1 MSSGPLGIGGSM
13 NSLPVFH
20 DPEAAGEVRLPGSF
34 IQAELDKRGWGQAA
48 LAEVLGRPL
57 SAVNEIIT
65 GKRAITPEMAVALG
79 QAFEQPPEL
88 WAHREAAFRISLV
101 KDAADD
107 ETSKKARLFE
117 AAPVKDLQ
125 RRGWISPAA
134 QTAEEIERELTRF
147 LGEDPLAETPAAVAR
162 KSGSDL
168 DFSSAQCAWLMQAS
182 HMAKRVNARSYRK
195 ENLESAF
202 PKIHKLATKPE
213 DAAKLPMLLAEIG
226 IRFVVIE
233 ALPRTK
239 IDGAAFFL
247 DNDCSRPVIA
257 VSLRIDRMESFWH
270 TLGHELRHVA
280 NEHPLS
286 LDADL
291 VGNDRGF
298 HLSAMESRANEEAAE
313 WLIPSREIKSFAL
326 RAKPLFVKEA
336 IVRFAGRM
344 GVHPSIVIGVL
355 NHMGVLDWNR
365 HADLRPKIREHV
377 ISTATCD
384 GYGRKPFFNLI

>member
-1 MSSGPLGIGGSM
+1 MQSFPL
-13 NSLPVFH
+13 FR
-20 DPEAAGEVRLPGSF
+20 DPEAAGEVRAPGSF
-34 IQAELDKRGWGQAA
+34 IQAELNKRGWGQAA

-57 SAVNEIIT
+57 TAVNEIIT

-88 WAHREAAFRISLV
+88 WAHREAAYRISLV
-101 KDAADD
+101 KDPADD

-134 QTAEEIERELTRF
+134 QTAEEIAAELRRF
-147 LGEDPLAETPAAVAR
+147 LGEDPLAETATAVAR
-162 KSGSDL
+162 KSGTDL
-168 DFSSAQCAWLMQAS
+168 EFSGAQCAWLMQAK
-182 HMAKRVNARSYRK
+182 HMAKRINARPYRK
-195 ENLESAF
+195 ENLEEGLA
-202 PKIHKLATKPE
+202 KIHKLAAKPE
-213 DAAKLPMLLAEIG
+213 HAAKLPMLLAENG

-233 ALPRTK
+233 DLPRTK
-239 IDGAAFFL
+239 IDGAAFFIGK
-247 DNDCSRPVIA
+247 DNSQPVIA
-257 VSLRIDRMESFWH
+257 LSLRIDRMESFWH
-270 TLGHELRHVA
+270 TLGHELRHIA
-280 NEHPLS
+280 NEDPLS

-298 HLSAMESRANEEAAE
+298 HLSKMEARANEEAAE

-326 RAKPLFVKEA
+326 RAKPHFVKEA
-336 IVRFAGRM
+336 IIRFSGRM
-344 GVHPSIVIGVL
+344 GVHPAIVIGAL

-365 HADLRPKIREHV
+365 HADLRPKILEHV